1 MHSVRAPT
9 GGNFSSARAG
19 VTPHPSDVRP
29 RLLVRVALKAPMKS
43 LSTATRLAITVA
55 ALGYFVDVYDLIL
68 FNVVRWESLADL
80 GLDKAAATTTGVWL
94 LNLQLIGMLVGGV
107 MWGVLGDLRGRLS
120 VLFGSIILYSVA
132 NLLNAGVGATSGPL
146 AFMGSF
152 DAITSYGVLR
162 FVAGVGLAGEL
173 GAGVTLVAE
182 LTSRERRGIA
192 VTIIGAVGVV
202 GAVVAGFVGELAG
215 WRMAYAIGGVMGLA
229 LLALRVGVVESGMFA
244 ALSRESSGVTRG
256 LIPII
261 RSPRLAMR
269 LLKIVLVGMP
279 IWFTL
284 AVLVGLAPKIA
295 ESMGVTPTPK
305 PGTLVALYYCG
316 AIFGD
321 LSSGFLSQWLK
332 SRTRAMG
339 VFMAGTAVGAALVL
353 TVGSQSAFWYGAA
366 TVVMGFFSGYWI
378 VVITTASELFGT
390 NVRATVTTM
399 TPNLIRVSAVPVTM
413 AFTFLTGSTGDVWAA
428 ALTGACCFALAAVAL
443 RTLPEPFGRDLD
455 FTEE

>member
-1 MHSVRAPT
+1 
-9 GGNFSSARAG
+9 
-19 VTPHPSDVRP
+19 
-29 RLLVRVALKAPMKS
+29 MKS
-43 LSTATRLAITVA
+43 LRSATRLAIAVA

-80 GLDKAAATTTGVWL
+80 GLDKDAATKTGVWL

-107 MWGVLGDLRGRLS
+107 AWGVLGDLRGRLS

-146 AFMGSF
+146 AFMSSF

-162 FVAGVGLAGEL
+162 FIAGVGLAGEL

-182 LTSRERRGIA
+182 LTSRQGRGVA

-202 GAVVAGFVGELAG
+202 GAVAAGFVGELAG
-215 WRMAYAIGGVMGLA
+215 WRLAYAIGGVMGLA
-229 LLALRVGVVESGMFA
+229 LLALRVGVVESGMFT
-244 ALSRESSGVTRG
+244 ALKGSSRG
-256 LIPII
+256 LARGLLPII
-261 RSPRLAMR
+261 RSRQLSVR
-269 LLKIVLVGMP
+269 LLKVVVVGMP

-295 ESMGVTPTPK
+295 EAMGVSPTPK
-305 PGTLVALYYCG
+305 PGTLVALYYGG

-321 LSSGFLSQWLK
+321 LASGFLSQWLK
-332 SRTRAMG
+332 SRRRAIG
-339 VFMAGTAVGAALVL
+339 FFMAGTAVGCVLVL
-353 TVGSQSAFWYGAA
+353 TLGAQGAYWYGAA

-399 TPNLIRVSAVPVTM
+399 TPNLIRVSAVPVTIL
-413 AFTFLTGSTGDVWAA
+413 FTALEATTGDVWAA
-428 ALTGACCFALAAVAL
+428 AITGGSCFVLAAFALS
-443 RTLPEPFGRDLD
+443 RLPETFGRDLD
-455 FTEE
+455 YNER

>member
-1 MHSVRAPT
+1 
-9 GGNFSSARAG
+9 
-19 VTPHPSDVRP
+19 
-29 RLLVRVALKAPMKS
+29 MKS
-43 LSTATRLAITVA
+43 LTTATRLAIAVA

-80 GLDKAAATTTGVWL
+80 GLDKAAAASTGVWL
-94 LNLQLIGMLVGGV
+94 LNLQLIGMLVGGIV
-107 MWGVLGDLRGRLS
+107 WGVLGDLRGRLS
-120 VLFGSIILYSVA
+120 VLFGSIVLYSLA

-182 LTSRERRGIA
+182 LTSRQGRGIA
-192 VTIIGAVGVV
+192 VTLIGAVGVV
-202 GAVVAGFVGELAG
+202 GAVVAGFVGEFAG
-215 WRMAYAIGGVMGLA
+215 WRAAYAIGGVMGLA
-229 LLALRVGVVESGMFA
+229 LLALRVGVVESGMFD
-244 ALSRESSGVTRG
+244 ALKRESSGIARG
-256 LIPII
+256 LLPIA
-261 RSPRLAMR
+261 RSPALAAR
-269 LLKIVLVGMP
+269 LLKIVVVGMP

-295 ESMGVTPTPK
+295 EAMGVSPAPK
-305 PGTLVALYYCG
+305 PGTLVALYYGG
-316 AIFGD
+316 AILGD

-332 SRTRAMG
+332 SRKRAMA
-339 VFMAGTAVGAALVL
+339 VFMAGTALGCALVL
-353 TVGSQSAFWYGAA
+353 TLGARGAAWYGAS

-399 TPNLIRVSAVPVTM
+399 TPNLIRVSAVPVTLC
-413 AFTFLTGSTGDVWAA
+413 FTMLTGFAGEMWAA
-428 ALTGACCFALAAVAL
+428 AITGASCFALAAAAL
-443 RTLPEPFGRDLD
+443 AVLPETFGRDLD
-455 FTEE
+455 YTER